1 MASLFGEI
9 AKSGGGAL
17 IQHSENV
24 REERLRDE
32 EAQREMQLAKQRMAH
47 DSSLTQKRID
57 ADDRRET
64 RRMEYET
71 TAAEQQQKWDA
82 ETAEAEREADVE
94 KYRYEGQVDLATAA
108 MNAWTQQQKGGVGR
122 GNGWTTFTEQGLDP
136 LTGGFTTE
144 FYAQRDGITYRQLGD
159 KYVDAGQPGGA
170 QIYDFKGDIGLQR
183 KAEGMLFQGEM
194 TATEFKDTYG
204 YVPSSYVTG
213 QVAQG
218 SDLGSFLRQQNIDF
232 ARGAGG
238 PSGGRGEPS
247 GSTESER
254 IRGMM
259 QEGYKHEPGAPMRPS
274 IEELSAGPARD
285 AHIAAQGGKTNDE
298 IAAEMRAEAAGETND
313 EIAAE
318 MRAEAAGEAPAATGG
333 ALTEAVTQGGQLDEP
348 AAPPVTPE
356 QAEQAT
362 HRDPNQTPYGGRYAE
377 GEGVLST
384 IYNQSPF
391 AQRVLPLGPMG
402 ELSDEDAARIAEQI
416 KADMAAM
423 GGGQRT
429 F

>member
-298 IAAEMRAEAAGETND
+298 IAAEMRAEAAGE
-313 EIAAE
+313 
-318 MRAEAAGEAPAATGG
+318 APAATGG

-348 AAPPVTPE
+348 EKGPPT
-356 QAEQAT
+356 
-362 HRDPNQTPYGGRYAE
+362 
-377 GEGVLST
+377 S
-384 IYNQSPF
+384 
-391 AQRVLPLGPMG
+391 
-402 ELSDEDAARIAEQI
+402 ELSDEDVTDILGGIRLPSGTAE
-416 KADMAAM
+416 DMVRYQREVMEQQGFDPDA
-423 GGGQRT
+423 GGIQTDLPFFRKVFPKRGESAGT
-429 F
+429 K